1 MASSVLLGDLQQ
13 ENLVLL
19 ECQLRKSEDDALAL
33 VPAHNR
39 GVVADPQRFDDA
51 LLLSRAFGRL
61 AVRDDKA
68 AIVHLEGDVRVVGNL
83 HMEVDHVVVDV
94 DPPHLE
100 LHAVFPGVNSLY
112 VCAVLAV
119 YVAQHAFYRGR
130 TSRPT
135 SRSSTRP
142 SSARAGS
149 AADAGCAAGL
159 STTEISMVDVAG
171 FSAYRASKV

>member
-1 MASSVLLGDLQQ
+1 MAGSVLLGNLQQ

-19 ECQLRKSEDDALAL
+19 ECQLRKGENDALAL
-33 VPAHNR
+33 VSAHNR

-94 DPPHLE
+94 DPPHLD
-100 LHAVFPGVNSLY
+100 LHAVFSGVDTLY
-112 VCAVLAV
+112 IRAVLAV
-119 YVAQHAFYRGR
+119 YVAQHALHRGR
-130 TSRPT
+130 AF
-135 SRSSTRP
+135 P
-142 SSARAGS
+142 SHLAEQHAPFVCTGRLRG
-149 AADAGCAAGL
+149 
-159 STTEISMVDVAG
+159 
-171 FSAYRASKV
+171 